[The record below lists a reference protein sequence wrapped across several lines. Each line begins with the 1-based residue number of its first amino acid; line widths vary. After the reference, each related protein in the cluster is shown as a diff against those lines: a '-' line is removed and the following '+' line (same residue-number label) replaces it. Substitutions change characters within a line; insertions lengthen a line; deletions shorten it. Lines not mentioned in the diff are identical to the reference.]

1 MGRVAGRRGGPRAV
15 DQVGGAGRWL
25 VGMSALALAVAAA
38 VVSPAA
44 ASPGDARA
52 VALERRLGE
61 AVEVE
66 AHEETGRVRFVGTEP
81 GEPIAAPRAL
91 HRPAPPK
98 RSSTTTRR
106 RSASATRRVSFG

>member
-1 MGRVAGRRGGPRAV
+1 
-15 DQVGGAGRWL
+15 
-25 VGMSALALAVAAA
+25 MSALALAVAAA

-66 AHEETGRVRFVGTEP
+66 AHEETGRVRFVGEP
-81 GEPIAAPRAL
+81 GEPIAAPPRA
-91 HRPAPPK
+91 
-98 RSSTTTRR
+98 
-106 RSASATRRVSFG
+106 